1 MKNGQVLRELLH
13 ASWAWHLVFAF
24 PFFVVFALTRFDYPP
39 HGDEAAFYRITLQFG
54 VHAFPPLQLLRSYT
68 VRQTPFMFVVF
79 GLVGRAVGFDLWKL
93 RVGVAILSYLTLLLF
108 FRLCRARSDSTKP
121 WLSIYAT
128 AALALS
134 PYYLGAS
141 FYYYTDIPCLFVM
154 MVALTLYLSGRPL
167 GGAIAAG
174 MALLTRQFIVFLPAA
189 YALNS
194 MRKERR
200 AKIDLRQGATLML
213 PFAML
218 LPLILLWGGISPQNH
233 LREIVRQV
241 GYVHPEFVNYLV
253 LATGVYSL
261 PLAILRT
268 RQIFQRQRLFTAAL
282 LTPLFWLAIP
292 RPNPEALNLPV
303 KTLGYLDIALTRVF
317 GDNKPI
323 PYFLL
328 WLLGC
333 LILYEVFQIERHEPE
348 KLIPF
353 AITGFFAINLFTY
366 MVWDKYLLMVLPL
379 IFLSLAKG
387 HAKSRASLVL
397 GTSSKCL
404 PIGAPR

>member
-1 MKNGQVLRELLH
+1 MRSGQVLRERLH

-24 PFFVVFALTRFDYPP
+24 PFLIVFALTRFNYPL
-39 HGDEAAFYRITLQFG
+39 HGDEATFYPITLQFG
-54 VHAFPPLQLLRSYT
+54 THAFPSLRLLRSYEQL
-68 VRQTPFMFVVF
+68 QTPFMFFVF
-79 GLVGRAVGFDLWKL
+79 GLVGRTVGFDLWKL
-93 RVGVAILSYLTLLLF
+93 RVGVALLSYLTLLLF
-108 FRLCRARSDSTKP
+108 FHLCRARCHDKNP

-128 AALALS
+128 SAFALS

-141 FYYYTDIPCLFVM
+141 FYYYTDIPCLFAM

-174 MALLTRQFIVFLPAA
+174 IALLTRQFSVFLPAA
-189 YALNS
+189 YALNA

-213 PFAML
+213 PLAMF
-218 LPLILLWGGISPQNH
+218 LPLILLWGGISPQNR
-233 LREIVRQV
+233 LREILRQA

-268 RQIFQRQRLFTAAL
+268 REIFRRQRLLTAAL
-282 LTPLFWLAIP
+282 LTPLFWLAPP

-303 KTLGYLDIALTRVF
+303 KTLGYLDIALTRAF
-317 GDNKPI
+317 GNNKPI
-323 PYFLL
+323 AYFLL

-353 AITGFFAINLFTY
+353 AIIGFFGMHLFAH
-366 MVWDKYLLMVLPL
+366 MVWDKYLLMVLPF
-379 IFLSLAKG
+379 IFLSLARG
-387 HAKSRASLVL
+387 YAKPVGFA
-397 GTSSKCL
+397 C
-404 PIGAPR
+404 APHTP

>member
-39 HGDEAAFYRITLQFG
+39 HGDEAAFYGITLQFG
-54 VHAFPPLQLLRSYT
+54 VHAFPPLQLLRSYR
-68 VRQTPFMFVVF
+68 VRQTPFMFVIF

-174 MALLTRQFIVFLPAA
+174 MALLTRQFSVFLPAA

-218 LPLILLWGGISPQNH
+218 LPLILLWKGISPQNR
-233 LREIVRQV
+233 LREVVRQV

-253 LATGVYSL
+253 LATGFYSL
-261 PLAILRT
+261 PLAVLRI
-268 RQIFQRQRLFTAAL
+268 REVLRRQRLVAVAF

-292 RPNPEALNLPV
+292 KPNPEALNLPV

-348 KLIPF
+348 RLLLF
-353 AITGFFAINLFTY
+353 AIIGFFGMHLFAH
-366 MVWDKYLLMVLPL
+366 MVWDKYLLMVLPF
-379 IFLSLAKG
+379 IFLSLARGYAKPVG
-387 HAKSRASLVL
+387 FAFAPHA
-397 GTSSKCL
+397 
-404 PIGAPR
+404 P

>member
-39 HGDEAAFYRITLQFG
+39 HGDEATFYPITLQFG
-54 VHAFPPLQLLRSYT
+54 GHAFPPLQLLRSYEQL
-68 VRQTPFMFVVF
+68 QTPFMFVVF

-108 FRLCRARSDSTKP
+108 FRLCRVRSDSTKP

-128 AALALS
+128 TALALS

-174 MALLTRQFIVFLPAA
+174 MALLTRQFSVFLPAA

-303 KTLGYLDIALTRVF
+303 KTLGYLDIALTSVF

-353 AITGFFAINLFTY
+353 AIIGFFGMHLFAH
-366 MVWDKYLLMVLPL
+366 MVWDKYLLMVLPFV
-379 IFLSLAKG
+379 FLSLVRG